1 MTVSMTQRIPAAATD
16 DPLLLEGLR
25 RVVDAQIGPRRAGA
39 IYQNVDGAFEVLAL
53 VRDPEQARA
62 LLRRRCAQWAV
73 IVRDVLRP
81 DSQPVAVGSVWTTS
95 DHLVR
100 EADTQ
105 ASAGQDCR
113 DCDGKRGRM
122 VDTSGDGVT
131 RQTWKSCTTCGGTG
145 QAG

>member
-1 MTVSMTQRIPAAATD
+1 MTQRIPAAATD

-25 RVVDAQIGPRRAGA
+25 RVIEDQIGPRRKGA
-39 IYQNVDGAFEVLAL
+39 IYQNSDGAFEVLAL
-53 VRDPEQARA
+53 VRDPEQART

-95 DHLVR
+95 DQLVR
-100 EADTQ
+100 KADTR
-105 ASAGQDCR
+105 ASAARKCASCG
-113 DCDGKRGRM
+113 GEGGRM
-122 VDTSGDGVT
+122 VDTSGGGVT
-131 RQTWKSCTTCGGTG
+131 RQTWQSCTPCGGSG